1 MLGLALRGA
10 SALSKAGKG
19 AQMAKAITGRKKKPE
34 PGVARPGGGEGGGG
48 GGSAII
54 KAKVVSAPAS
64 ALVPVKKSPNVQQG
78 MGSGI
83 ISILET
89 IRANVKEIDDFYK
102 GTVAA
107 KREEIKKRKKQE
119 SDERKAEQE
128 TKLEKPKIDKKPKD
142 IKGLKMPRT
151 GILDGIFRFIS
162 NVLMGMLVMK
172 LIDFADALEKS
183 GILPLLGKIGDF
195 ILDIGG
201 KILNGLITFIDKGYE
216 LYDGLRK
223 SIGDTFGEGAQE
235 QFDKLAG
242 TLNKVLN
249 TVFSVGLAISLLAG
263 AIPQKKPKAK
273 TPKPKPKTKVD
284 TKLKKM
290 GLDDD
295 QIKAYK
301 KAREA
306 GAGASDALKQAKK
319 VKPKAKPKGF
329 FGRLGEG
336 FQKAGEGLGKL
347 GQNVVDVG
355 KSGLRAIGGGLNKIS
370 GGNLGKLGNFLGE
383 QYNNVSKGARAA
395 FDRVAGLGSS
405 LKSKF
410 GSAMESVKG
419 AIGNVAESAKK
430 AIMQKIIEPIKPF
443 LEPIIK
449 KAQSIGKNAMDLL
462 KKIPGFDN
470 ILQVL
475 KKKGINSI
483 GDAAGILKRVGSK
496 ALPIVGALFNLLFAY
511 DRLAGGDTFGA
522 LLETL
527 SAGFD
532 ILPLLIGPPGA
543 FGPGVS
549 MGIDAYMFARDF
561 VPLIQEGEEKVIGA
575 MGLGGLKSN
584 LDKIASKLPDLGT
597 IVAMFQ
603 GKNVEQKSAA
613 EVASTTTG
621 STTTTDGSTP
631 APAASSTPATT
642 TTTTT
647 TPTVTPE
654 EQGDASEAA
663 QRILKDFP
671 QIATRASSPQIY
683 ASGLGFYLKKVGAG
697 EGGKGDFGD
706 PYGAPHGGMEHP
718 DHGGIVGTHAGTGH
732 DRGVAVDLG
741 GNSADSG
748 SYQDDQKKLWPF
760 IVNYMKKYGLNK
772 EPYVPQVIHGTGES
786 FSPRKMDTIGP
797 DAGHRD
803 HFHVE
808 FEGGGYVG
816 GKYNM
821 RSLERRASYEG
832 GEQMIDIPI
841 PMPQQSSTPPEPEMI
856 PSGSG
861 SFSAD
866 FKDDFEFLE
875 FQG

>member
-19 AQMAKAITGRKKKPE
+19 AQMARSITGRKKKPE
-34 PGVARPGGGEGGGG
+34 PGMARPGGGDGGGG
-48 GGSAII
+48 GSSAII

-107 KREEIKKRKKQE
+107 KREEIKKRKQQE

-142 IKGLKMPRT
+142 MKGLKMPKT

-216 LYDGLRK
+216 IYDGLRK
-223 SIGDTFGEGAQE
+223 SIGDNFGEGAQE
-235 QFDKLAG
+235 QFDSLAS

-273 TPKPKPKTKVD
+273 TPKVKPKVKTKVD
-284 TKLKKM
+284 KKLKKM

-306 GAGASDALKQAKK
+306 GAGPSDALKQAKK

-329 FGRLGEG
+329 FGKL
-336 FQKAGEGLGKL
+336 LDL
-347 GQNVVDVG
+347 GQ
-355 KSGLRAIGGGLNKIS
+355 SGLKAIGGGLNKIS
-370 GGNLGKLGNFLGE
+370 GGNLGKLGDFLGE

-395 FDRVAGLGSS
+395 FDKVAGLGSS

-410 GSAMESVKG
+410 GSAMDSVKG
-419 AIGNVAESAKK
+419 AIGNMAESAKK
-430 AIMQKIIEPIKPF
+430 AVMEKIIQPLKPF
-443 LEPIIK
+443 LDPIIDKAK
-449 KAQSIGKNAMDLL
+449 KIGDKVIGILN
-462 KKIPGFDN
+462 KIPGFEN
-470 ILQVL
+470 VLPVL
-475 KKKGINSI
+475 KKKGISGL
-483 GDAAGILKRVGSK
+483 GDAAGLLKKVGAK
-496 ALPIVGALFNLLFAY
+496 ALPIVGGLFNLLFAY

-522 LLETL
+522 LLELL
-527 SAGFD
+527 SAGLD
-532 ILPLLIGPPGA
+532 ISGLFGFAP
-543 FGPGVS
+543 GPGIS

-561 VPLIQEGEEKVIGA
+561 IPLIQEGEEKAINA
-575 MGLGGLKSN
+575 IGLGGLKSEIN
-584 LDKIASKLPDLGT
+584 KLASKLPDLGT
-597 IVAMFQ
+597 IVKMFGGEQ
-603 GKNVEQKSAA
+603 VEQKSPAQ
-613 EVASTTTG
+613 VASTSG
-621 STTTTDGSTP
+621 SATTTDGSTP

-647 TPTVTPE
+647 TTPDVKPSQTQADVSTSSSGSREQTEGSKLAGELGRFLNQRGLRWGSGVTEHPEHGGVKPVHSPGSYHYKEQGYRAIDIGGWGPNRYKREGMTGTDDQTKIIAGISEWNKMKGVTPIE
-654 EQGDASEAA
+654 FIHEGNDPTYHN
-663 QRILKDFP
+663 DHVH
-671 QIATRASSPQIY
+671 IAY
-683 ASGLGFYLKKVGAG
+683 
-697 EGGKGDFGD
+697 
-706 PYGAPHGGMEHP
+706 
-718 DHGGIVGTHAGTGH
+718 
-732 DRGVAVDLG
+732 
-741 GNSADSG
+741 
-748 SYQDDQKKLWPF
+748 
-760 IVNYMKKYGLNK
+760 
-772 EPYVPQVIHGTGES
+772 
-786 FSPRKMDTIGP
+786 
-797 DAGHRD
+797 
-803 HFHVE
+803 
-808 FEGGGYVG
+808 EGGGYVG

-821 RSLERRASYEG
+821 KSIERRASYEG

>member
-19 AQMAKAITGRKKKPE
+19 AQMAKAITGRKKKPA
-34 PGVARPGGGEGGGG
+34 PGMARPGGEGGGG

-119 SDERKAEQE
+119 SDQRKAEQE

-142 IKGLKMPRT
+142 MKGLKMPKT

-216 LYDGLRK
+216 IYDGLRK
-223 SIGDTFGEGAQE
+223 SIGDNFGEGAQE
-235 QFDKLAG
+235 QFDSLAG

-263 AIPQKKPKAK
+263 AIPKRDPKPPKPPKPPKKPP
-273 TPKPKPKTKVD
+273 TQVD
-284 TKLKKM
+284 KKLKNM
-290 GLDDD
+290 GLDED
-295 QIKAYK
+295 QIKAYN
-301 KAREA
+301 KARQG
-306 GAGASDALKQAKK
+306 GAGASDALKQARK
-319 VKPKAKPKGF
+319 VKPKPKPKGF

-336 FQKAGEGLGKL
+336 FQKAGEGLARA
-347 GQNVVDVG
+347 GQSAVDIG
-355 KSGLRAIGGGLNKIS
+355 KSGLKAIGGGLNKIS

-395 FDRVAGLGSS
+395 FDRVAGLGNS

-419 AIGNVAESAKK
+419 AIGNMAESAKK
-430 AIMQKIIEPIKPF
+430 AVMQKIIEPLKPF
-443 LEPIIK
+443 LDPIIDKAK
-449 KAQSIGKNAMDLL
+449 KIGDKVVGIL

-475 KKKGINSI
+475 KKKGVNGL
-483 GDAAGILKRVGSK
+483 GDAAGILKKAGSK
-496 ALPIVGALFNLLFAY
+496 ALPIVGGIFNLLFAY

-522 LLETL
+522 LLELL
-527 SAGFD
+527 SAGLD
-532 ILPLLIGPPGA
+532 ISGLFGFAP
-543 FGPGVS
+543 GPGIS

-561 VPLIQEGEEKVIGA
+561 VPLIQEGEEKAINA
-575 MGLGGLKSN
+575 IGLGGFKSEI
-584 LDKIASKLPDLGT
+584 DKIASKLPDLGS
-597 IVAMFQ
+597 IVKMLGGQ
-603 GKNVEQKSAA
+603 QVEQKSAA
-613 EVASTTTG
+613 EVASTTSG

-718 DHGGIVGTHAGTGH
+718 DHGGVVGSHAGTGH

-816 GKYNM
+816 SKYNM

-841 PMPQQSSTPPEPEMI
+841 PMPQQSSTPPEPE
-856 PSGSG
+856 PALSGSG
-861 SFSAD
+861 SFSAG

>member
-10 SALSKAGKG
+10 SAISKVGRG
-19 AQMAKAITGRKKKPE
+19 AQMARAITGRKKKPE
-34 PGVARPGGGEGGGG
+34 PGMARPGGGEGGGG

-54 KAKVVSAPAS
+54 KAKVVSAPSS
-64 ALVPVKKSPNVQQG
+64 ALVPVDKSPNVQQG

-89 IRANVKEIDDFYK
+89 IRANVREIDDFYK

-142 IKGLKMPRT
+142 MKGLKMPKT

-201 KILNGLITFIDKGYE
+201 KILNGLITFVDKAYE
-216 LYDGLRK
+216 LYDGLRE
-223 SIGDTFGEGAQE
+223 SIGDNFGEGAQE
-235 QFDKLAG
+235 QFDSLAS

-273 TPKPKPKTKVD
+273 TPKVKPKPKTKVD

-295 QIKAYK
+295 QIKAYN
-301 KAREA
+301 KARQG
-306 GAGASDALKQAKK
+306 GAGAADALKQARK

-329 FGRLGEG
+329 FGRLGAG
-336 FQKAGEGLGKL
+336 FQAAGEGLAKA
-347 GQNVVDVG
+347 GQSVVDVSV
-355 KSGLRAIGGGLNKIS
+355 SGLKAIGGGLNKIS
-370 GGNLGKLGNFLGE
+370 GGNLGKLGDFLGE
-383 QYNNVSKGARAA
+383 QYQNVSKGARAA
-395 FDRVAGLGSS
+395 FDRVAGLGST

-410 GSAMESVKG
+410 GSAMDSVKG
-419 AIGNVAESAKK
+419 AIGNMAESAKK
-430 AIMQKIIEPIKPF
+430 AVVQKIIEPIKPF
-443 LEPIIK
+443 LDPIID
-449 KAQSIGKNAMDLL
+449 KAKQIGDKVFGIL

-470 ILQVL
+470 VLQVL
-475 KKKGINSI
+475 NKKGIKGL
-483 GDAAGILKRVGSK
+483 GDAAGILAKAGSK
-496 ALPIVGALFNLLFAY
+496 ALPIVGGIFNLLFAY

-522 LLETL
+522 LLELL
-527 SAGFD
+527 SAGLD
-532 ILPLLIGPPGA
+532 ISGLFGFGAGPPI
-543 FGPGVS
+543 S

-561 VPLIQEGEEKVIGA
+561 VPLIQEGEEKAINA
-575 MGLGGLKSN
+575 IGLGGFKSDI
-584 LDKIASKLPDLGT
+584 DKLASKLPDLGT
-597 IVAMFQ
+597 IVKMFGGEQ
-603 GKNVEQKSAA
+603 VEQKSAA
-613 EVASTTTG
+613 EVASTTGG
-621 STTTTDGSTP
+621 STVTDGSTP
-631 APAASSTPATT
+631 TPAAPATPAASDTPASTPSVDIS
-642 TTTTT
+642 
-647 TPTVTPE
+647 TVS
-654 EQGDASEAA
+654 GDSREDSEGTKISGDLG
-663 QRILKDFP
+663 RFLYKELNSPRDF
-671 QIATRASSPQIY
+671 QAVT
-683 ASGLGFYLKKVGAG
+683 
-697 EGGKGDFGD
+697 
-706 PYGAPHGGMEHP
+706 EHP
-718 DHGGIVGTHAGTGH
+718 DFGGSFRRSYNSYHNYDRAIDIGAYPHEQPKILQAISKFNQLNGVSPVELIHAGNDPSGGH
-732 DRGVAVDLG
+732 D
-741 GNSADSG
+741 
-748 SYQDDQKKLWPF
+748 
-760 IVNYMKKYGLNK
+760 
-772 EPYVPQVIHGTGES
+772 
-786 FSPRKMDTIGP
+786 
-797 DAGHRD
+797 D
-803 HFHVE
+803 HVHIAY
-808 FEGGGYVG
+808 EGGGYVG

-821 RSLERRASYEG
+821 KSLERRASYEG

-841 PMPQQSSTPPEPEMI
+841 PMPQQSPIPPEPEMI

-861 SFSAD
+861 SFSAQ

>member
-1 MLGLALRGA
+1 
-10 SALSKAGKG
+10 
-19 AQMAKAITGRKKKPE
+19 MARAITGRKEKPE
-34 PGVARPGGGEGGGG
+34 PGMARPGGGEGGGG
-48 GGSAII
+48 GGTAII

-119 SDERKAEQE
+119 SDQRKAEQE
-128 TKLEKPKIDKKPKD
+128 TKLEKPKIEKKPNM
-142 IKGLKMPRT
+142 KGLKMPKT

-216 LYDGLRK
+216 LYDGLRE

-235 QFDKLAG
+235 QFDSLAG

-263 AIPQKKPKAK
+263 AIPQKKPKPKAK

-295 QIKAYK
+295 QIKAYN

-306 GAGASDALKQAKK
+306 GAGASDALKQARK
-319 VKPKAKPKGF
+319 VKPKPKPKGF
-329 FGRLGEG
+329 FGKL
-336 FQKAGEGLGKL
+336 LDL
-347 GQNVVDVG
+347 GQ
-355 KSGLRAIGGGLNKIS
+355 SGLKAIGGGLNKIS
-370 GGNLGKLGNFLGE
+370 GGNLGKLGDFLGE

-395 FDRVAGLGSS
+395 FDKVAGLGSS

-410 GSAMESVKG
+410 GSAMDGVKG
-419 AIGNVAESAKK
+419 AIGNMAESAKK
-430 AIMQKIIEPIKPF
+430 AVMEKIIQPLKPF
-443 LEPIIK
+443 LDPIIDKAK
-449 KAQSIGKNAMDLL
+449 KIGDKVIGILN
-462 KKIPGFDN
+462 KIPGFEN
-470 ILQVL
+470 VL
-475 KKKGINSI
+475 PVLNKKGISGL
-483 GDAAGILKRVGSK
+483 GDAAGLLKKVGAK
-496 ALPIVGALFNLLFAY
+496 ALPIVGGLFNLLFAY

-522 LLETL
+522 LLELL
-527 SAGFD
+527 SAGLD
-532 ILPLLIGPPGA
+532 ISGLFGFAP
-543 FGPGVS
+543 GPGIS

-561 VPLIQEGEEKVIGA
+561 IPLLQEGEEKAINA
-575 MGLGGLKSN
+575 IGLGGFKSEI
-584 LDKIASKLPDLGT
+584 DKLASKLPDLGT
-597 IVAMFQ
+597 IVKMFGGEQ
-603 GKNVEQKSAA
+603 VEQKSAA
-613 EVASTTTG
+613 SVAQKTTALAAG
-621 STTTTDGSTP
+621 VLAAP

-671 QIATRASSPQIY
+671 QISTRASSPQIY

-816 GKYNM
+816 SKYNM

-841 PMPQQSSTPPEPEMI
+841 PMPQQSTTAPQPELV

>member
-10 SALSKAGKG
+10 SAISKVGKG
-19 AQMAKAITGRKKKPE
+19 AQMARAITGRKKKPE
-34 PGVARPGGGEGGGG
+34 PGMARPGGGEGGGG
-48 GGSAII
+48 GGTAII

-142 IKGLKMPRT
+142 MKGLKMPKT

-172 LIDFADALEKS
+172 LIDFSDALADS

-195 ILDIGG
+195 VLDVGG
-201 KILNGLITFIDKGYE
+201 KILDGLVTFIDKAYE
-216 LYDGLRK
+216 FYDGLRE
-223 SIGDTFGEGAQE
+223 SIGDNFGEGAQE
-235 QFDKLAG
+235 QFDSLAG

-263 AIPQKKPKAK
+263 AIPQKKPKVDAK
-273 TPKPKPKTKVD
+273 TKTKTKTKTKVD

-295 QIKAYK
+295 QIKAYN

-306 GAGASDALKQAKK
+306 GAGASDALNQARK
-319 VKPKAKPKGF
+319 VKPKPKPKGF
-329 FGRLGEG
+329 FGRIGAG
-336 FQKAGEGLGKL
+336 FQAAGEGLAKA
-347 GQNVVDVG
+347 GQSVVDVSV
-355 KSGLRAIGGGLNKIS
+355 SGLKAIGGGLNKIS

-395 FDRVAGLGSS
+395 FDRVAGLGNS

-419 AIGNVAESAKK
+419 AIGNMAESAKK
-430 AIMQKIIEPIKPF
+430 AVMEKIIQPLKPF
-443 LEPIIK
+443 LDPIID
-449 KAQSIGKNAMDLL
+449 KAKQIGDKVFGIL
-462 KKIPGFDN
+462 KKIPGFEN
-470 ILQVL
+470 VLQVL
-475 KKKGINSI
+475 KKKGINGL
-483 GDAAGILKRVGSK
+483 GDAAGILKKAGSK
-496 ALPIVGALFNLLFAY
+496 ALPIIGGLFNLLFAY

-522 LLETL
+522 LLELL
-527 SAGFD
+527 SAGLD
-532 ILPLLIGPPGA
+532 ISGLFGFAP
-543 FGPGVS
+543 GPGIS

-561 VPLIQEGEEKVIGA
+561 VPLIQEGEEKAINA
-575 MGLGGLKSN
+575 IGLGGFKSEI
-584 LDKIASKLPDLGT
+584 DKLASKLPDLGT
-597 IVAMFQ
+597 IVKMFGGQ
-603 GKNVEQKSAA
+603 QVEQKSAA
-613 EVASTTTG
+613 SVAQKTTALAAG
-621 STTTTDGSTP
+621 VLAAP

-647 TPTVTPE
+647 TPDVTPE

-671 QIATRASSPQIY
+671 QITTRASSPQIY

-816 GKYNM
+816 SKYNM

-841 PMPQQSSTPPEPEMI
+841 PMPQQSSTPPQPEMI

>member
-19 AQMAKAITGRKKKPE
+19 AQMASAITGRKYKPQ
-34 PGVARPGGGEGGGG
+34 PGMARPGGGEGGGG

-128 TKLEKPKIDKKPKD
+128 TKLEKPKIEKKPNM
-142 IKGLKMPRT
+142 KGLKMPKT

-201 KILNGLITFIDKGYE
+201 KILNGLITFIDKAYE
-216 LYDGLRK
+216 LYDGLRQ
-223 SIGDTFGEGAQE
+223 SIGDKFGEGAQE
-235 QFDKLAG
+235 QFDNLAG

-263 AIPQKKPKAK
+263 AIPQKKPK
-273 TPKPKPKTKVD
+273 PKPKTKVKPKVKTKVD

-290 GLDDD
+290 GLSDE
-295 QIKAYK
+295 QIKAYN
-301 KAREA
+301 KARQG
-306 GAGASDALKQAKK
+306 GANVPQAVQQAKK
-319 VKPKAKPKGF
+319 VKPKPKSKGF
-329 FGRLGEG
+329 FGKL
-336 FQKAGEGLGKL
+336 LDL
-347 GQNVVDVG
+347 GQ
-355 KSGLRAIGGGLNKIS
+355 SGLKAIGGGLNKIS
-370 GGNLGKLGNFLGE
+370 GGNLGKLGDFLGE

-395 FDRVAGLGSS
+395 FDKVAGLGSS

-410 GSAMESVKG
+410 GSAMDSVKG
-419 AIGNVAESAKK
+419 AIGNMAESAKK
-430 AIMQKIIEPIKPF
+430 AVMEKIIQPLKPF
-443 LEPIIK
+443 LDPIIDKAK
-449 KAQSIGKNAMDLL
+449 KIGDKVIGILG
-462 KKIPGFDN
+462 KIPGFEN
-470 ILQVL
+470 VLPVL
-475 KKKGINSI
+475 KKKGIGGL
-483 GDAAGILKRVGSK
+483 GDAAGLLKKVGAK
-496 ALPIVGALFNLLFAY
+496 ALPIVGGLFNLLFAY

-522 LLETL
+522 LLELL
-527 SAGFD
+527 SGGLDIAGLF
-532 ILPLLIGPPGA
+532 PGGQFGPP
-543 FGPGVS
+543 VS

-561 VPLIQEGEEKVIGA
+561 IPLIQEGEETAIRSL
-575 MGLGGLKSN
+575 GLGGFKSEI
-584 LDKIASKLPDLGT
+584 DKLASKLPDLGS
-597 IVAMFQ
+597 IVKMFK
-603 GKNVEQKSAA
+603 GEKVEQKSPAQ
-613 EVASTTTG
+613 VASTTGGT
-621 STTTTDGSTP
+621 SAAPVASDTPASTP
-631 APAASSTPATT
+631 SVDISTVSGDSREDSEGTKISGDLGRFLYKELNSPRDFQA
-642 TTTTT
+642 
-647 TPTVTPE
+647 VT
-654 EQGDASEAA
+654 
-663 QRILKDFP
+663 
-671 QIATRASSPQIY
+671 
-683 ASGLGFYLKKVGAG
+683 
-697 EGGKGDFGD
+697 
-706 PYGAPHGGMEHP
+706 EHP
-718 DHGGIVGTHAGTGH
+718 DFGGSFRRSYNSYHNYDRAIDIGVYPHEQPKILQAIAKFNQLNGVSPVELIHAGNDPSGGH
-732 DRGVAVDLG
+732 D
-741 GNSADSG
+741 
-748 SYQDDQKKLWPF
+748 
-760 IVNYMKKYGLNK
+760 
-772 EPYVPQVIHGTGES
+772 
-786 FSPRKMDTIGP
+786 
-797 DAGHRD
+797 D
-803 HFHVE
+803 HVHIAY
-808 FEGGGYVG
+808 EGGGYVG

-821 RSLERRASYEG
+821 RSIERRASYEG
-832 GEQMIDIPI
+832 GEQMINIPI
-841 PMPQQSSTPPEPEMI
+841 PMPQQSSTLPQPEMI